1 MDRERIE
8 TMKVQLED
16 ELKALIEQAR
26 REIAMREGAIA
37 ALTQLLTEDAAAP
50 PSAAD
55 SAADSEEGA

>member
-50 PSAAD
+50 PL
-55 SAADSEEGA
+55 AADSEEGA